1 MKKRNLKNLNLNK
14 KSISNLSKNE
24 VKAGAAASVPTLT
37 VLSCWSCLSCPSL
50 TCTEGVICDYI
61 RDEM

>member
-24 VKAGAAASVPTLT
+24 IKGGT
-37 VLSCWSCLSCPSL
+37 VLTAFCWSNLSCPSL
-50 TCTEGVICDYI
+50 TCSEGVVCDFI
-61 RDEM
+61 KEKL